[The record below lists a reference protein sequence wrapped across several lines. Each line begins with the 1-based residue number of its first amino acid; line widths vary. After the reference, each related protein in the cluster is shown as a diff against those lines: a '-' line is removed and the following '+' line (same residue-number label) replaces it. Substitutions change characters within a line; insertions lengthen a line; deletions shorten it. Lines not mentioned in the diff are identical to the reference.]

1 MKRKTNFKQMFLV
14 DNSFISRVNNENRV
28 SVSNTFSPIQGGEV
42 IGSKDDEC
50 KECSSS
56 PSSDPPFIPPPPQ
69 APILYPDQKL
79 FLTPTSSTSWSAPTS
94 NPSPPKAP
102 LPPVPPST
110 SNPPLPQAPFLYADR
125 KPFSTP
131 HPPTSWTAPTSN
143 PPLPP
148 LPPPTSNPPVPPL
161 PPPPPIQPSNS
172 PLPPYQPPSNPPL
185 PQAPSNPPY
194 QTLLPIQGMRPFEY
208 EEHQWLDNIAMDVE
222 STPHPPM
229 GWVKPTKPKTKKKV
243 VVSRGFTKPPIKQAN
258 QIKKPEYSVAIP
270 TPNEYSYYTCTICNT
285 NFNKRNALERHM
297 KNIHDAYQQKKK
309 GTKHKETF
317 TCDICPSEFKS
328 KKVLDRHMK
337 NIHTAFSQVERGM
350 KRKNEMEHR
359 YPRKYVKW

>member
-161 PPPPPIQPSNS
+161 PPPPPIQPT
-172 PLPPYQPPSNPPL
+172 LPPYQPPSNPPL

-258 QIKKPEYSVAIP
+258 QTIIYKKPEYSVAIP

-297 KNIHDAYQQKKK
+297 KNIHDAYQQKLK
-309 GTKHKETF
+309 GAKRKIER
-317 TCDICPSEFKS
+317 E
-328 KKVLDRHMK
+328 DRH
-337 NIHTAFSQVERGM
+337 
-350 KRKNEMEHR
+350 
-359 YPRKYVKW
+359 PRKYVKW